1 VTSTA
6 TSTDVI
12 NLEHL
17 QTESTAVLQAL
28 AHYEVIEAWPAAI
41 QLFREGEDPA
51 GVYVLLSG
59 DVDLVF
65 SSRAGVVKPL
75 RLAGAGQIL
84 GLSCIVSGRAHDCSA
99 TTRTSAVTGFIPKT
113 TFLKL
118 LDENP
123 PLWFSVLQMISS
135 EINSCYDCMR
145 TLSAR

>member
-1 VTSTA
+1 MELDRLHTEDTS
-6 TSTDVI
+6 
-12 NLEHL
+12 
-17 QTESTAVLQAL
+17 VLQSL
-28 AHYEVIEAWPAAI
+28 APYEGIETWPAAI
-41 QLFREGEDPA
+41 ELFREGEDPA

-65 SSRAGVVKPL
+65 TSRAGVVKPL
-75 RLAGAGQIL
+75 RLAGPGQIL

-99 TTRTSAVTGFIPKT
+99 TTRTSAVTGFIPKQE
-113 TFLKL
+113 FLKL

-145 TLSAR
+145 TLSASR

>member
-1 VTSTA
+1 VTTI
-6 TSTDVI
+6 DVI
-12 NLEHL
+12 GTDHL
-17 QTESTAVLQAL
+17 QTECTAVLQTL
-28 AHYEVIEAWPAAI
+28 APYEMIETWPAGI
-41 QLFREGEDPA
+41 QLFHEADSPA

-65 SSRAGVVKPL
+65 ASRAGLLKPL
-75 RLAGAGQIL
+75 RIAGAGQIL
-84 GLSCIVSGRAHDCSA
+84 GLSCIVSGRPHDCSA
-99 TTRTSAVTGFIPKT
+99 TTRTTAVTGFIPKA

-145 TLSAR
+145 TLSASR

>member
-1 VTSTA
+1 MID
-6 TSTDVI
+6 TD
-12 NLEHL
+12 LL
-17 QTESTAVLQAL
+17 QTEGTTVLQSL
-28 AHYEVIEAWPAAI
+28 APYELIETWPAGI
-41 QLFREGEDPA
+41 VLFRESEDPA

-65 SSRAGVVKPL
+65 ASRAGVVKPL
-75 RLAGAGQIL
+75 RIAGAGQIL
-84 GLSCIVSGRAHDCSA
+84 GLSCVVSGRAHDCSA

-113 TFLKL
+113 SFLKL

-145 TLSAR
+145 TLSASR

>member
-1 VTSTA
+1 MIDTE
-6 TSTDVI
+6 
-12 NLEHL
+12 LL
-17 QTESTAVLQAL
+17 QTEGTTVLQSL
-28 AHYEVIEAWPAAI
+28 APYELIETWPAGI
-41 QLFREGEDPA
+41 VLFRETEDPA

-65 SSRAGVVKPL
+65 ASRAGVVKPL
-75 RLAGAGQIL
+75 RIAGAGQIL
-84 GLSCIVSGRAHDCSA
+84 GLSCIVSGRPHDCSA

-113 TFLKL
+113 AFLKL

-145 TLSAR
+145 TLSASR

>member
-1 VTSTA
+1 MTT
-6 TSTDVI
+6 
-12 NLEHL
+12 
-17 QTESTAVLQAL
+17 TAVMDLELDRLHTGDTSVLQSL
-28 AHYEVIEAWPAAI
+28 APYEVIETWPAAI
-41 QLFREGEDPA
+41 ELFREGEDPA

-75 RLAGAGQIL
+75 RLAGAGQLL
-84 GLSCIVSGRAHDCSA
+84 GLSCIVSGRVHDCSA
-99 TTRTSAVTGFIPKT
+99 TTRTSAVTGFIPKQE
-113 TFLKL
+113 FLKL

>member
-1 VTSTA
+1 MTT
-6 TSTDVI
+6 
-12 NLEHL
+12 
-17 QTESTAVLQAL
+17 TAVMELDRLHTGDMTVLQSL
-28 AHYEVIEAWPAAI
+28 APYEEIETWPAAI
-41 QLFREGEDPA
+41 ELFREGEDPA

-84 GLSCIVSGRAHDCSA
+84 GLSCIVSGRSHDCSA
-99 TTRTSAVTGFIPKT
+99 TTRTSAVTGFIPKKE
-113 TFLKL
+113 FLKL

>member
-1 VTSTA
+1 VTTI
-6 TSTDVI
+6 DVI
-12 NLEHL
+12 GRAQLETEGTTVL
-17 QTESTAVLQAL
+17 QTL
-28 AHYEVIEAWPAAI
+28 APYEMIETWPAGI
-41 QLFREGEDPA
+41 VLFRESEEPS

-65 SSRAGVVKPL
+65 ASRTGLVKPL

-84 GLSCIVSGRAHDCSA
+84 GLSCIVSGRPHDCSA
-99 TTRTSAVTGFIPKT
+99 TTHTSAVTGFIPKT

-123 PLWFSVLQMISS
+123 ALWFSVLQMISS

-145 TLSAR
+145 SLSASR

>member
-1 VTSTA
+1 MID
-6 TSTDVI
+6 TD
-12 NLEHL
+12 LL
-17 QTESTAVLQAL
+17 QTEGTTVLQSL
-28 AHYEVIEAWPAAI
+28 APFELIETWPAGI
-41 QLFREGEDPA
+41 VLFRESEDPA

-65 SSRAGVVKPL
+65 ASRAGVVKPL
-75 RLAGAGQIL
+75 RIAGAGQIL
-84 GLSCIVSGRAHDCSA
+84 GLSCIVSGRPHDCSA

-113 TFLKL
+113 EFLEL

-145 TLSAR
+145 TLSASR

>member
-1 VTSTA
+1 MTT
-6 TSTDVI
+6 
-12 NLEHL
+12 
-17 QTESTAVLQAL
+17 TELAEGTTVLQSL
-28 AHYEVIEAWPAAI
+28 APYELIEAWPAGI
-41 QLFREGEDPA
+41 VLFRESEDPA

-65 SSRAGVVKPL
+65 ASRAGVVKPL
-75 RLAGAGQIL
+75 RIAGAGQIL
-84 GLSCIVSGRAHDCSA
+84 GLSCVVSGRPHDCSA
-99 TTRTSAVTGFIPKT
+99 TTRTSAVTGFIPKS
-113 TFLKL
+113 TFLEL

>member
-1 VTSTA
+1 MTTI
-6 TSTDVI
+6 DVM
-12 NLEHL
+12 ERAQL
-17 QTESTAVLQAL
+17 QTEGTTVLQTL
-28 AHYEVIEAWPAAI
+28 APYEMIETWPAGI
-41 QLFREGEDPA
+41 PLFRESEDPS

-65 SSRAGVVKPL
+65 ASRAGVVRPL

-84 GLSCIVSGRAHDCSA
+84 GLSCIVSGRPHDCSA
-99 TTRTSAVTGFIPKT
+99 TTRTTAVTGFIPKA

-123 PLWFSVLQMISS
+123 ALWFSVLQMISS

-145 TLSAR
+145 SLSASR